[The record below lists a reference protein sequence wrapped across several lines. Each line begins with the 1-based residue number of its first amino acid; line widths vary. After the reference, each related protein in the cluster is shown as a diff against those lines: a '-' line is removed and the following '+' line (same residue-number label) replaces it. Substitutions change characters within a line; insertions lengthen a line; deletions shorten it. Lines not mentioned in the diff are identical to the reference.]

1 MHVKDVVP
9 GDGLKIRG
17 NEFTAKMKFID
28 HLEQIQQ
35 PFDNAVITIGN
46 FDGVHI
52 GHQALLHE
60 VIEKADAING
70 TAIAMTFEPHPM
82 RVLKQNNHPPL
93 ITLYEQKKELIERS
107 GIDVLICVPFTK
119 KFAALSAEE
128 FIKDLLIEK
137 IGMKAIIVGEDY
149 TFGKNREGNL
159 AVLKSHASHLDYEV
173 IVAKWIRATR
183 NGPDRISSTR
193 VRKLVM
199 AGEIESA
206 RKMLGRHYQIR
217 GLVVKGR
224 DRGGKLLGIPTA
236 NINLHDELCPKTG
249 IYAVTVEHNNQLYKG
264 VANIGYSPTFSDN
277 EFTVEVH
284 ILDFNE
290 NIYDQ
295 KIRVNF
301 IERIR
306 DEKKFGSIE
315 ELKSQIHEDINR
327 GRKILA
333 AYDQ

>member
-1 MHVKDVVP
+1 M
-9 GDGLKIRG
+9 KI
-17 NEFTAKMKFID
+17 ID
-28 HLEQIQQ
+28 RLERIQQ
-35 PFDNAVITIGN
+35 PFVNAVITIGN

-52 GHQALLHE
+52 GHQALFHE
-60 VIEKADAING
+60 VIEKADALKG

-82 RVLKQNNHPPL
+82 RVLKKNNHPPL
-93 ITLYEQKKELIERS
+93 ITLYEQKQELIERS

-119 KFAALSAEE
+119 EFAELSAEK
-128 FIKDLLIEK
+128 FIKELLIKK

-159 AVLKSHASHLDYEV
+159 AVLKSYASQLDYEV
-173 IVAKWIRATR
+173 IVAEWIKATR
-183 NGPDRISSTR
+183 DVPDRISSTR

-199 AGEIESA
+199 AGQIKSA

-217 GLVVKGR
+217 GMVVKGR

-236 NINLHDELCPKTG
+236 NINLQDELCPKTG
-249 IYAVTVEHNNQLYKG
+249 IYAVTVEYRNRLYKG
-264 VANIGYSPTFSDN
+264 VANIGYSPTFNDN

-284 ILDFNE
+284 ILDFSD
-290 NIYDQ
+290 NIYGQ

-306 DEKKFGSIE
+306 DEKKFGHID
-315 ELKSQIHEDINR
+315 ELKSQIHQDIEAAQ
-327 GRKILA
+327 KILVV
-333 AYDQ
+333 YDE